1 MNFANKTNAKFS
13 TDIVSQIINK
23 INYIKGVSLQIEVEA
38 MSFLFKRE
46 QYKKIRG
53 LIEQISAEQIE
64 K

>member
-53 LIEQISAEQIE
+53 LIEQISAEPIE